1 MKDHAKSIY
10 FILAASVVALGLF
23 LSFTLGES
31 QKTVP
36 KIKLSYFTS
45 MNEFAY
51 SITQILQ
58 QEISKEK
65 NFWFGVEPE
74 KNTDL
79 KLALELKAA
88 IEKMNG
94 PFTEVF
100 IDEELRLTSEQAQ
113 AFADKEQQLTFVA
126 TKKKWFELSEQL
138 KNYNAQDKKYFL
150 LTASIYSTTFLKD
163 NPIFK
168 IKQEGVTR
176 PMTFSS
182 GYFSFSKEDERKGLF
197 PCGSDNK
204 EGVNDWACAL
214 VNKSRTQKRKLNEK
228 KVTEESK
235 IAGLMDLSGE
245 KDYMILVH

>member
-1 MKDHAKSIY
+1 MKDLAKPIY
-10 FILAASVVALGLF
+10 FILAASVVAIGLF
-23 LSFTLGES
+23 LAFTLGES

-36 KIKLSYFTS
+36 KIKLSYFVS
-45 MNEFAY
+45 MNEFAQ

-58 QEISKEK
+58 QEIGKEK

-74 KNTDL
+74 KMTNL
-79 KLALELKAA
+79 KLAAEVKAA
-88 IEKMNG
+88 IEKLNG
-94 PFTEVF
+94 PFDEIF
-100 IDEELRLTSEQAQ
+100 IDHELRLTPEQTQ
-113 AFADKEQQLTFVA
+113 SFVSGNQKLTTVVVKE
-126 TKKKWFELSEQL
+126 KWFELAEQL
-138 KNYNAQDKKYFL
+138 KPYNEQEKKYFL
-150 LTASIYSTTFLKD
+150 LTASIYSTTFLKE

-168 IKQEGVTR
+168 VKQAGVAR

-182 GYFSFSKEDERKGLF
+182 GYFSFSKDDERKGLF

-204 EGVNDWACAL
+204 EGVNDWGCAL